1 MQSGKLF
8 DSWSHSKF
16 ISNQKYNFSRE
27 EILKVLPKSFIDEAY
42 TTISNWEGYKPT
54 PLIDLNKLAKN
65 YNLNNIFY
73 KDESKRF
80 NLKSFKALGGAYAVA
95 KVAQSKKGIV
105 ISSATAGNH
114 GRSVA
119 WGAQRLG
126 LKCNIFVSQFV
137 SDTRVKEIEKY
148 GAKVFREIGRAHV

>member
-54 PLIDLNKLAKN
+54 PLIDLNKLSKN
-65 YNLNNIFY
+65 YNLNKIFY

-80 NLKSFKALGGAYAVA
+80 KLKSL
-95 KVAQSKKGIV
+95 
-105 ISSATAGNH
+105 
-114 GRSVA
+114 
-119 WGAQRLG
+119 
-126 LKCNIFVSQFV
+126 
-137 SDTRVKEIEKY
+137 
-148 GAKVFREIGRAHV
+148 

>member
-42 TTISNWEGYKPT
+42 TAISNWEGYKPT
-54 PLIDLNKLAKN
+54 PLIDLNKLSKN
-65 YNLNNIFY
+65 YNLNKIFY

-80 NLKSFKALGGAYAVA
+80 KLKSFKAL
-95 KVAQSKKGIV
+95 
-105 ISSATAGNH
+105 
-114 GRSVA
+114 
-119 WGAQRLG
+119 
-126 LKCNIFVSQFV
+126 
-137 SDTRVKEIEKY
+137 
-148 GAKVFREIGRAHV
+148 